1 MLNLNHDLPVDSV
14 VCMIPNFD
22 QSGNLPIGI
31 YQAALEAIRQR
42 FGQASHRRVA
52 LTNQLHRVI
61 DLARSTG
68 HLRQVFIWGSYV
80 TNKITPGDIDLL
92 LVMSEDFDS
101 DNIAPPVKSVFDAS
115 SAQNQFNASIL
126 WITERTEQAIRDL
139 ILEQIQTRRDQG
151 RRGIV
156 EVIL

>member
-1 MLNLNHDLPVDSV
+1 
-14 VCMIPNFD
+14 MIPNFD

-31 YQAALEAIRQR
+31 YPATLETIRQR
-42 FGQASHRRVA
+42 FETASHRRVT
-52 LTNQLHRVI
+52 LTNQLHKVI

-68 HLRQVFIWGSYV
+68 DLRQVFIWGNYV
-80 TNKITPGDIDLL
+80 TNKITPNDIDLL

-101 DNIAPPVKSVFDAS
+101 DNTADAVRSIFDAD

-126 WITERTEQAIRDL
+126 WITERTDSETRDL
-139 ILEQIQTRRDQG
+139 ILGHIQTRRDLD